1 MVYSCVLG
9 NVTRDMSD
17 EMILS
22 RLIDQVGN
30 KHIVSHWKVR
40 RKCQQYHQC
49 TTAMNKYT
57 LVLHFITTKSPTT
70 TTWSLFFKY
79 RLCLNNRALHFLFS
93 IFSTSTRRYNLTQI
107 SYIVSYSCNQAV
119 SSWGMKKFL
128 CANYPTLLP
137 ALHLTI
143 QDFYF

>member
-1 MVYSCVLG
+1 
-9 NVTRDMSD
+9 MSD

-30 KHIVSHWKVR
+30 KHIVIGRLEGNVSNIINAQRQWI
-40 RKCQQYHQC
+40 
-49 TTAMNKYT
+49 KYT

-143 QDFYF
+143 QDFYFN

>member
-1 MVYSCVLG
+1 
-9 NVTRDMSD
+9 MSD

-22 RLIDQVGN
+22 RLIVQVGN
-30 KHIVSHWKVR
+30 KHIVIGRLEGNVSNIINAQRQWINTHLCYIYNNEVS
-40 RKCQQYHQC
+40 
-49 TTAMNKYT
+49 NNNN
-57 LVLHFITTKSPTT
+57 LVPFL
-70 TTWSLFFKY
+70 KY

-143 QDFYF
+143 QDFYY